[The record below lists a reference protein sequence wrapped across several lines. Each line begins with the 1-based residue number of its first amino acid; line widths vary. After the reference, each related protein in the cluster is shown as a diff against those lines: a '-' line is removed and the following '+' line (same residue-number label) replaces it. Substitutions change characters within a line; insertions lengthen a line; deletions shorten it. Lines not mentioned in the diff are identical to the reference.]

1 MKELL
6 KGIWEGPSTTVAA
19 GAVAAAAIIAE
30 HSDALDLPTWAIVA
44 LTAVASFLA
53 VYKQPK

>member
-30 HSDALDLPTWAIVA
+30 HSNALDLPTWAVVA
-44 LTAVASFLA
+44 VTALASFLT
-53 VYKQPK
+53 VYKGSK